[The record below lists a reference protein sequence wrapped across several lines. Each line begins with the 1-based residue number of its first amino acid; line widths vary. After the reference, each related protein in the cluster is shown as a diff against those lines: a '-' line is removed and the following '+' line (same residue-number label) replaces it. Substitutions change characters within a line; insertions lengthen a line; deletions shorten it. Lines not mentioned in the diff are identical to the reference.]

1 METGH
6 LVSTVTVAKNLQ
18 NQCFLQCTDKHW
30 TISYSD
36 GNAIEHGLDSG
47 YGIDKVKFTSVG
59 TGAAG
64 YNVDT
69 EYFVTNNFSNGANAS
84 TEKGLALSTVQM
96 GLQ

>member
-1 METGH
+1 MDY
-6 LVSTVTVAKNLQ
+6 
-18 NQCFLQCTDKHW
+18 TD
-30 TISYSD
+30 SD

-69 EYFVTNNFSNGANAS
+69 EYFVTNNFSNGATNAS
-84 TEKGLALSTVQM
+84 TEKGLALSTVQNGTPKM
-96 GLQ
+96 VSVIAAELGYYK